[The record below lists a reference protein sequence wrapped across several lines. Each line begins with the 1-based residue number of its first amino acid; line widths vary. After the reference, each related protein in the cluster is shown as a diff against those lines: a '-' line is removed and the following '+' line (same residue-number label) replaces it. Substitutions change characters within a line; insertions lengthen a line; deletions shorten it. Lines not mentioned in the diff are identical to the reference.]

1 MNEKI
6 QLSTICTHHL
16 VVNSILVLSTVDFT
30 ISQIE
35 S

>member
-1 MNEKI
+1 MTEKTV
-6 QLSTICTHHL
+6 LSTICNHHL
-16 VVNSILVLSTVDFT
+16 VVNSILVLTTVDFT

>member
-1 MNEKI
+1 MNEKT

-16 VVNSILVLSTVDFT
+16 VVNSILVLTTIDFT